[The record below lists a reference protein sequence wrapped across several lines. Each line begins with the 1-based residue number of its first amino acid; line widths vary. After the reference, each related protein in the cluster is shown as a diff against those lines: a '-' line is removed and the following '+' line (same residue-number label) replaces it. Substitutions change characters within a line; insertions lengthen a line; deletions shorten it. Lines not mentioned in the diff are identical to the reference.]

1 VDPFAITGTDFF
13 CRKDFTVGE
22 CLLLFSFW
30 HTVELLERWV
40 ASSFFDIH
48 LVSGVSK
55 EFFFSYQS
63 VSFDSS
69 VGLGSAIF
77 DLSSCCGEIFICN
90 DDESVGEV

>member
-1 VDPFAITGTDFF
+1 M
-13 CRKDFTVGE
+13 
-22 CLLLFSFW
+22 
-30 HTVELLERWV
+30 ERWV

-48 LVSGVSK
+48 HVSGVSK
-55 EFFFSYQS
+55 EFFFSY